1 MTVRYVEMLHEKL
14 SSAAAATPSSLTVEF
29 SSKKHHQRMKTDME
43 TTGHQQRT
51 REAFC
56 DVTNLI
62 KDEKSLRHSA
72 ENINDNKSS
81 LLDASSSSSLWLYN
95 RFNFHHRNSVRTSVG
110 KENFINQMRQQYS
123 ESLPSPPSSSM
134 STESI
139 FSSERHWRPW

>member
-14 SSAAAATPSSLTVEF
+14 SSPNATTPSTLTVEF
-29 SSKKHHQRMKTDME
+29 SSRKQRMEGTNMM
-43 TTGHQQRT
+43 TTGHQLRT

-62 KDEKSLRHSA
+62 KDEKSLRHSP
-72 ENINDNKSS
+72 EIINDNKSS

-95 RFNFHHRNSVRTSVG
+95 RFNFHQKTSVRTSVG

-139 FSSERHWRPW
+139 FSSEHHWRPW